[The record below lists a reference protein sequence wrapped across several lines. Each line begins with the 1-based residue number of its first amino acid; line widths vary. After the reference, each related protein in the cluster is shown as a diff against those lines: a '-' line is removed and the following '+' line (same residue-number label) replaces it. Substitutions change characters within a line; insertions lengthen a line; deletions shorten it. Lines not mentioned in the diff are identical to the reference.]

1 MNDRDDE
8 YFVHAVAKAAYRHRD
23 NPLVAKQLDRLIAM
37 TKLVEI
43 DSLEEAASK
52 LRKDDDIGQLDA
64 WSRNWN
70 SIRPKGAPLSK
81 KSVSSVVA
89 TQAGAMHMIHAG
101 SGTGKSVL
109 DSLLNDAVE
118 LGITL
123 KR

>member
-1 MNDRDDE
+1 MSDHDE
-8 YFVHAVAKAAYRHRD
+8 HYIRAVAKAAFRHRD
-23 NPLVAKQLDRLIAM
+23 NPIVSKQLDRLITM
-37 TKLVEI
+37 IKLVEV
-43 DSLEEAASK
+43 DSLEEVAGK
-52 LRKDDDIGQLDA
+52 LRAEDDIGQLDS

-70 SIRPKGAPLSK
+70 RIRPKGAPLSK